1 MENKLIVSYAPH
13 VRTERSTRQLM
24 LDVIIA
30 LLPAMLVGVWAF
42 GIRALIMLL
51 VCSVTAV
58 LAEHLFCLISKK
70 ETTVTDLSAIVTG
83 LLLAMNMPAAAPF
96 WMGVVGSVFAIIIA
110 KCFFG
115 GLGHNFVNPA
125 LAARAFLMACW
136 PVAMTTWIQ
145 PLAGDIFNVSD
156 FALSSATP
164 LNPEVAENA
173 YNYMDLFLGHVP
185 GCIGEIS
192 AFALL
197 IGFIYLLVCK
207 VITWHIPV
215 IYIGTVFVFSYI
227 FGLDG
232 LEQILSG
239 GLFLGAIFMATDYV
253 TSPMTIK
260 GHIVYAFMLG
270 LVTIVIRHFG
280 TLPEGVSYSILIMN
294 VVTPLIDKCT
304 KNRKYGG
311 AKKHA

>member
-1 MENKLIVSYAPH
+1 MDKLIVSYAPH
-13 VRTERSTRQLM
+13 VRTERSTQRLM

-30 LLPAMLVGVWAF
+30 LVPAMMMGIWAF

-51 VCSVTAV
+51 VCSASAL
-58 LAEHLFCLISKK
+58 LAEHLFCLLHKK
-70 ETTVTDLSAIVTG
+70 QSTIGDLSAIVTG
-83 LLLAMNMPAAAPF
+83 ILLAMNMPASAPF
-96 WMGVVGSVFAIIIA
+96 WMGMIGSIFAIIIV

-125 LAARAFLMACW
+125 LAARAFLLACW
-136 PVAMTTWIQ
+136 PVAMTTWVN
-145 PLAGDIFNVSD
+145 PMTGNIFSFSYTVSK
-156 FALSSATP
+156 ATP
-164 LNPEVAENA
+164 LMAKA
-173 YNYMDLFLGHVP
+173 GSYDYIDLFLGNVP

-192 AFALL
+192 AFALM
-197 IGFIYLLVCK
+197 IGFIYLLVRK
-207 VITWHIPV
+207 VITWHVPV
-215 IYIGTVFVFSYI
+215 IYIGTVFVLSYA
-227 FGLDG
+227 FGQNG

-270 LVTIVIRHFG
+270 ILTTIIRVFG
-280 TLPEGVSYSILIMN
+280 NLPEGVSYSILIMN

-304 KNRKYGG
+304 KNKKYGG
-311 AKKHA
+311 AKQNG

>member
-1 MENKLIVSYAPH
+1 MDKLIVSYAPH
-13 VRTERSTRQLM
+13 VRTERSTQRLM

-30 LLPAMLVGVWAF
+30 LIPAMIMGVWAF

-51 VCSVTAV
+51 VCSASAL
-58 LAEHLFCLISKK
+58 LAEHMFCLLHKK
-70 ETTVTDLSAIVTG
+70 QSTVGDLSAIVTG
-83 LLLAMNMPAAAPF
+83 ILLAMNMPASAPF
-96 WMGVVGSVFAIIIA
+96 WMGMIGSIFAIIIV

-125 LAARAFLMACW
+125 LAARAFLLACW
-136 PVAMTTWIQ
+136 PVAMTTWIK
-145 PLAGDIFNVSD
+145 PMAGNIFDFTYAVSE
-156 FALSSATP
+156 ATP
-164 LNPEVAENA
+164 LMAKSGS
-173 YNYMDLFLGHVP
+173 YSYIDLFLGQVP

-197 IGFIYLLVCK
+197 IGFIYMLVRK

-215 IYIGTVFVFSYI
+215 IYIGTVFGLSYA

-232 LEQILSG
+232 VEQILSG

-260 GHIVYAFMLG
+260 GHVVYAFMLG
-270 LVTIVIRHFG
+270 ILTIIIRRFG
-280 TLPEGVSYSILIMN
+280 NLPEGVSYSILIMN
-294 VVTPLIDKCT
+294 VVTPLIDRCT
-304 KNRKYGG
+304 KNKKYGG
-311 AKKHA
+311 AKKNA

>member
-13 VRTERSTRQLM
+13 VRSERSTRQLM

-30 LLPAMLVGVWAF
+30 LLPAMLVGIWAF

-58 LAEHLFCLISKK
+58 LAEHVFCVLSKK

-83 LLLAMNMPAAAPF
+83 LLLACNMPAAAPF
-96 WMGVVGSVFAIIIA
+96 WMGAVGSVFAIIIV

-145 PLAGDIFNVSD
+145 PVAGDIFNFSD
-156 FALSSATP
+156 FTLSSATP
-164 LNPEVAENA
+164 LAAEAGA
-173 YNYMDLFLGHVP
+173 YSYMDLFLGHVP

-197 IGFIYLLVCK
+197 IGFVYLLCTK
-207 VITWHIPV
+207 VITWHVPV
-215 IYIGTVFVFSYI
+215 IYIGTAFVFSYI
-227 FGLDG
+227 LGLDG
-232 LEQILSG
+232 VEEIFSG

-260 GHIVYAFMLG
+260 GHIVYAFLLG
-270 LVTIVIRHFG
+270 ILTMVIRHFG

-304 KNRKYGG
+304 KNKKYGG
-311 AKKHA
+311 AKQNG